1 MRDSS
6 YNIQKIAKSLGLSV
20 TTVSRVISN
29 QTEKYRISAKTAKIV
44 RDFIEVHQ
52 IEPNEIA
59 RQLRMKSTKT
69 IGLIVPD
76 IANPFFSE
84 IARSIENEARNNGYF
99 VILGDSNDD
108 QKLEE
113 ELVSLMQKRRVDG
126 LIIAPVG
133 KDSKTFKQL
142 VSRNFPIVF
151 VDRYFEE
158 LDGSYVSSSNYEG
171 AVKATKFLIGNGHR
185 NIACLQGLQGT
196 STNSNRV
203 KGYLET
209 LESGGLI
216 SDRNL
221 VKGDSYSESDGYH
234 NALIL
239 LKEFPQI
246 TAVLCLSNLI
256 ALGALRAIK
265 ELGKKVPED
274 ISLITFDDQPYF
286 QFFQS
291 PLTTVAQQMSSIGTS
306 AFQILLDH
314 IVSENPF
321 LKQKLLLDMPL
332 IERESVRIIG

>member
-1 MRDSS
+1 
-6 YNIQKIAKSLGLSV
+6 
-20 TTVSRVISN
+20 
-29 QTEKYRISAKTAKIV
+29 
-44 RDFIEVHQ
+44 
-52 IEPNEIA
+52 
-59 RQLRMKSTKT
+59 MKSTKT

-133 KDSKTFKQL
+133 KDSKTFEQL
-142 VSRNFPIVF
+142 VSRNFPLVF

-185 NIACLQGLQGT
+185 KIACLQGLHGT

-203 KGYLET
+203 NGYLET
-209 LESGGLI
+209 LESEGLI

-221 VKGDSYSESDGYH
+221 VKGDSYSESDGYL

-291 PLTTVAQQMSSIGTS
+291 PLTTVAQQMTSIGTS

-314 IVSENPF
+314 IVSGEGF
-321 LKQKLLLDMPL
+321 SKQKLLLDMPL
-332 IERESVRIIG
+332 IERESVRIIGE

>member
-1 MRDSS
+1 
-6 YNIQKIAKSLGLSV
+6 
-20 TTVSRVISN
+20 
-29 QTEKYRISAKTAKIV
+29 
-44 RDFIEVHQ
+44 
-52 IEPNEIA
+52 
-59 RQLRMKSTKT
+59 MKSTKT

-133 KDSKTFKQL
+133 KDSKTFEQL
-142 VSRNFPIVF
+142 VSRNFPLVF

-185 NIACLQGLQGT
+185 KIACLQGLHGT

-203 KGYLET
+203 NGYLET
-209 LESGGLI
+209 LESEGLI

-221 VKGDSYSESDGYH
+221 VKGDSYSESDGYL

-286 QFFQS
+286 QFFQ
-291 PLTTVAQQMSSIGTS
+291 
-306 AFQILLDH
+306 
-314 IVSENPF
+314 
-321 LKQKLLLDMPL
+321 
-332 IERESVRIIG
+332 